1 METKN
6 FFEAYGATIPA
17 AEIASKGGL
26 SYLAAAT
33 AMRLAGRPEATFVD
47 FDGKPHLEMLN
58 GSVVAV
64 DLLVPGTQAIQRMY
78 LPVMDRD
85 NATLDIKKT
94 TLTDINNSRQRCLVK
109 ALAAVY
115 GVGMSVFMGCDGD
128 GAKAVKLLGVTPETD
143 LESVTPVIA
152 TLKEGGA
159 PYVEWNAG
167 LAACRITDPTFRW
180 DVVMWD
186 GKPYREVLGGV
197 MVDVDTIYEGL
208 RQRISLPIMDAA
220 FNPVPADKASVFD
233 WNKTV
238 MRALTK
244 CIAFNSGYGLGV
256 YADEFGS
263 KEDSD
268 TKKNARK
275 GTTAGKES
283 PKVDA
288 KADAV
293 ATTKVEATPE
303 AKVDAK
309 PETKV
314 EVKAEA
320 APAAADVAPATEVV
334 TPEAT
339 AETKVDAVA
348 PAAAEPVVQ
357 AQAEGEQ
364 AAAPAAAEAP
374 AAQAAPAA
382 EAVVEKAPVAEAA
395 SANAAAAAPAA
406 AAAADNEAVGR
417 FREVMRKRK
426 EQAGVKGIISLFEAL
441 TTSTKFA
448 AEDKPACFAVLVSA
462 SAALVDAE
470 NITDLLGNLLVYQAM
485 QHVQQDSRDIVG
497 AKLTSVA
504 LNTAVEQGDEAL
516 NNAHLDLLS
525 SGVAQDVNDILRL
538 AKLGNVP
545 QETLD
550 LLRDVV
556 DLATA

>member
-26 SYLAAAT
+26 SYLSAAT

-64 DLLVPGTQAIQRMY
+64 DLMVPGTDAFQRMY

-109 ALAAVY
+109 AIAAVY

-128 GAKAVKLLGVTPETD
+128 GAKAVKLLGVSPETD
-143 LESVTPVIA
+143 LETVEPIVS

-180 DVVMWD
+180 DVVLWD
-186 GKPYREVLGGV
+186 GKPYREVLGGL
-197 MVDVDTIYEGL
+197 MVDVDTIYDGL

-220 FNPVPADKASVFD
+220 FNPVPSAKATVFD

-244 CIAFNSGYGLGV
+244 CIAFKTGYGLGV
-256 YADEFGS
+256 YADEFG
-263 KEDSD
+263 KDDSEA
-268 TKKNARK
+268 KKNARK
-275 GTTAGKES
+275 GSTPAKA
-283 PKVDA
+283 DA

-293 ATTKVEATPE
+293 STTKVEEKA
-303 AKVDAK
+303 DAK
-309 PETKV
+309 ADAAAETKV
-314 EVKAEA
+314 EAKADVKAEA
-320 APAAADVAPATEVV
+320 APAAADVATATDAAAQAD
-334 TPEAT
+334 TAAAEAV
-339 AETKVDAVA
+339 AA
-348 PAAAEPVVQ
+348 PAAEVAAPVAEVAAPAAEVAAPVV
-357 AQAEGEQ
+357 AQE
-364 AAAPAAAEAP
+364 APAPAAAAEAP
-374 AAQAAPAA
+374 AA
-382 EAVVEKAPVAEAA
+382 
-395 SANAAAAAPAA
+395 AAAAT
-406 AAAADNEAVGR
+406 ADNEAVGR

-426 EQAGVKGIISLFEAL
+426 EAAGVKGIVSLYEAL

-448 AEDKPACFAVLVSA
+448 DEDKPACFAVLVTASA
-462 SAALVDAE
+462 SMIDSE
-470 NITDLLGNLLVYQAM
+470 NIQDLLGNLLVYKAM
-485 QHVQQDSRDIVG
+485 QHVPQDTRDIIG

-504 LNTAVEQGDEAL
+504 LNTAVAQGDEAL
-516 NNAHLDLLS
+516 RNAHLDLMS
-525 SGVAQDVNDILRL
+525 SGVAVDDTDVFRL
-538 AKLGNVP
+538 AKLANVP
-545 QETLD
+545 QETID
-550 LLRDVV
+550 LLRDVL
-556 DLATA
+556 DLQAA